1 MKTITLIFAATCLTL
16 AVFGQQIEKN
26 VRHFTRVVASPRVN
40 LVLSKGAQESV
51 RLVHHNVNED
61 KINITVTGKT
71 LRIYLDDAKKYQKSQ
86 AQYSGNGHR
95 KNMYDEVS
103 LTAYVTYR
111 ELDMVEIRGNQE
123 LSCEDPIESDAFT
136 LRAYGENAISISSV
150 KTPFFKAKLY
160 GENDLQIRNGR
171 TLEQKYVSY
180 GENRIDTQGM
190 RSDYIITSIFGE
202 GSLKLNSAEEV
213 RIDAFGEPE
222 IYVVGGAQI
231 NRRLVFGK
239 ANIQR
244 TEGSIMQFGNSAM
257 GQPVDNRQLT
267 IDN

>member
-1 MKTITLIFAATCLTL
+1 MKIITLIFAASCLAL
-16 AVFGQQIEKN
+16 VAFGQQIEKN

-51 RLVHHNVNED
+51 RLIHHNVHED
-61 KINITVTGKT
+61 KINITVTGRT
-71 LRIYLDDAKKYQKSQ
+71 LRIYLDDAKKYEKMQ
-86 AQYSGNGHR
+86 AEYDGNGQR
-95 KNMYDEVS
+95 KSMYDEVS
-103 LTAYVTYR
+103 LTAYVTYK

-123 LSCEDPIESDAFT
+123 VSCEDPIESDAFT
-136 LRAYGENAISISSV
+136 LRAYGENAIRISSV

-160 GENDLQIRNGR
+160 GENDLRIKNGR

-202 GSLKLNSAEEV
+202 SFLKVNSAEEV

-222 IYVVGGAQI
+222 IYVDGGAQI
-231 NRRLVFGK
+231 NRRLVIGK
-239 ANIQR
+239 ATILR
-244 TEGSIMQFGNSAM
+244 TNRLVNSAIS
-257 GQPVDNRQLT
+257 QTSSQ
-267 IDN
+267 